1 MCKSAVIRS
10 VFTRAAGATCALL
23 LSSALHAASLS
34 GIGQPITD
42 AELVNWDIS
51 VFYDGEGLP
60 EGSGTL
66 EQGEEIWAGK
76 CAMCH
81 GDFGEGV
88 RGYPKMMGAD
98 LEEFHETAVD
108 NGFNVEN
115 RGINN
120 LWAHAPTLFDM
131 IRRAMPYFLPQSM
144 SDDESYAVTGYAL
157 YLADIIDDEVEVIDA
172 DFLRNLEMPAAHLYY
187 TDTRPD
193 VSNTR
198 CMADCFEGEL
208 EVVGKRIEG
217 DFSGGD

>member
-1 MCKSAVIRS
+1 MCKSTMFKIGL
-10 VFTRAAGATCALL
+10 AAAALL
-23 LSSALHAASLS
+23 LASLTQADSVS

-51 VFYDGEGLP
+51 VFFDGEGLP
-60 EGSGTL
+60 EGSGTM
-66 EQGEEIWAGK
+66 EEGEEIWVGK

-81 GDFGEGV
+81 GDFGEGA

-98 LEEFHETAVD
+98 LEEFHETAIN

-120 LWAHAPTLFDM
+120 LWAHAPTLYDM
-131 IRRAMPYFLPQSM
+131 IRRAMPFFLPQSLT
-144 SDDESYAVTGYAL
+144 DDETYAVTGYVL
-157 YLADIIDDEVEVIDA
+157 MLAEVIDEDVETIDA

-193 VSNTR
+193 VQAER
-198 CMADCFEGEL
+198 CMTDCVEGEL
-208 EVVGKRIEG
+208 NISEKTVQG
-217 DFSGGD
+217 DFSGSD

>member
-1 MCKSAVIRS
+1 MYKV
-10 VFTRAAGATCALL
+10 GAIATTLL
-23 LSSALHAASLS
+23 FASLTQAAELK
-34 GIGQPITD
+34 GIGQPVSD

-51 VFYDGEGLP
+51 VFFDGEGLP

-66 EQGEEIWAGK
+66 EQGEEIWAAK

-81 GDFGEGV
+81 GDFGEGA
-88 RGYPKMMGAD
+88 RGYPKMMGAYLD
-98 LEEFHETAVD
+98 EFHETATS

-120 LWAHAPTLFDM
+120 MWAHAPTLFDM
-131 IRRAMPYFLPQSM
+131 IRRAMPFFLPQSM
-144 SDDESYAVTGYAL
+144 SNDETYAVTGYTL
-157 YLADIIDDEVEVIDA
+157 MLAEVIDEDVELIDA
-172 DFLRNLEMPAAHLYY
+172 EFLRNVEMPAADLFY

-208 EVVGKRIEG
+208 DISVKTVQG
-217 DFSGGD
+217 DFSEGAVPKSE